1 MIRDSD
7 GTQLSDEILNAGYD
21 IYSTICI
28 IRDHNAWAKE
38 HPECLQQSFLST
50 EPVIAA
56 EEPLTVKPM
65 AGFFDEQFKINDRPE
80 ALRYWQVWDRTANK
94 LLPADTWQW
103 DAAAGTVTVASPVPF
118 HAYTVSFWHGAPG
131 KRSTCTTMLPTAGPV
146 STCCLLIRAP
156 RKLRTFCTTG

>member
-1 MIRDSD
+1 MKFEHTSGGFTLPGESGQEKLTLELAKKWGADVIRDSD
-7 GTQLSDEILNAGYD
+7 GTQLSDEILDAGYD

-65 AGFFDEQFKINDRPE
+65 AGSLMSSSRSMTAPKPCVTGRFGTARPTSCC
-80 ALRYWQVWDRTANK
+80 LRT
-94 LLPADTWQW
+94 
-103 DAAAGTVTVASPVPF
+103 
-118 HAYTVSFWHGAPG
+118 HGSG
-131 KRSTCTTMLPTAGPV
+131 MLPQV
-146 STCCLLIRAP
+146 Q
-156 RKLRTFCTTG
+156 

>member
-7 GTQLSDEILNAGYD
+7 GTQLSDEILDAGYD

-65 AGFFDEQFKINDRPE
+65 AGFLMSSSRSMTAPKP
-80 ALRYWQVWDRTANK
+80 ALLAGLGRTANK

-103 DAAAGTVTVASPVPF
+103 E
-118 HAYTVSFWHGAPG
+118 
-131 KRSTCTTMLPTAGPV
+131 LPQV
-146 STCCLLIRAP
+146 Q
-156 RKLRTFCTTG
+156 